1 MGFNRNLI
9 ADRLV
14 RSGRA
19 NFIPI
24 SDPVEDCTDERA
36 YIIVDKKAFGPF
48 CPAKRR
54 KRRDF
59 RFDSSKSFY
68 QPVFLKSAE
77 PTISSFP
84 ASPGPTP
91 SKYINPSQKPELFGD
106 SFSVSGLHSGQKH
119 GCKFIRLFFGLK
131 TDPKIKSV
139 IDFRHIEYFLID
151 PTFH

>member
-1 MGFNRNLI
+1 MYLQIQKPWLPISPSATHRY
-9 ADRLV
+9 DRLLGRKGFENSI
-14 RSGRA
+14 RSKKGFGLEFR
-19 NFIPI
+19 I

-68 QPVFLKSAE
+68 QPVFLKSTE

-106 SFSVSGLHSGQKH
+106 SFSVSGLYSGQKH
-119 GCKFIRLFFGLK
+119 GCKFIRLFFW
-131 TDPKIKSV
+131 P
-139 IDFRHIEYFLID
+139 
-151 PTFH
+151 